1 MKRLVNTIMNKYIW
15 QHNAWPALTWDTD
28 ALLTPLGECRLLQGK
43 LHSKVAS
50 LGFNLE
56 HQAQAEILVEEAI
69 KTSAIE
75 GDQLDVQSVR
85 SSVARKLGLPSAG
98 LPFDRRVD
106 DLVSVLIDA
115 TQNYDLPLSSERLWG
130 WQAALFPT
138 GYSGMHKIKVGGWR
152 DSEEPMRVLSY
163 DADFGCRSRRREMGD
178 EGVHAKYVEES
189 MPSQRTYTAESGGVV
204 GSIGREKVNFEAPP
218 SDRLDQE
225 MQNFLSWW
233 DDSLGNVEGII
244 RAAIAHLRFVT
255 IHPFDDGNGRIARA
269 LTDMAL
275 AQDDKQRVRYY
286 TLSAEIM
293 SEREDYY
300 NILEKTQKGSC
311 DVTGWLVWFLGC
323 YARAIKHSDDMLNG
337 VFSKAEFW
345 RTHAQDKLTDRQKK
359 VINRLLDAGPDGF
372 EGGLTTQKFAS
383 MTHCSR
389 VTAYREL
396 DQLHVLGIL
405 ERVGQGRAVRY
416 ELKLHS
422 S

>member
-1 MKRLVNTIMNKYIW
+1 MNKYIW
-15 QHNAWPALTWDTD
+15 QHDAWPALKWDTG

-43 LHSKVAS
+43 LLSKVAG

-56 HQAQAEILVEEAI
+56 HQARAEILVEEAI

-75 GDQLDVQSVR
+75 GEQLDVQSVR

-115 TQNYDLPLSSERLWG
+115 TQNYDQPLSSDRLWG

-152 DSEEPMRVLSY
+152 DSAEPMRVLSG
-163 DADFGCRSRRREMGD
+163 A
-178 EGVHAKYVEES
+178 
-189 MPSQRTYTAESGGVV
+189 
-204 GSIGREKVNFEAPP
+204 IGREKVHFEAPS
-218 SDRLDQE
+218 SDRLNGE
-225 MQNFLSWW
+225 MQQFLSWW
-233 DDSLGNVEGII
+233 EESRGKVEGII
-244 RAAIAHLRFVT
+244 RAAIAHLWFVT
-255 IHPFDDGNGRIARA
+255 VHPFDDGNGRIARV

-275 AQDDKQRVRYY
+275 AQDDRQRVRYF

-293 SEREDYY
+293 REREDYY
-300 NILEKTQKGSC
+300 SILEKTQKGSC

-323 YARAIKHSDDMLNG
+323 FARAIQHSDDLLDG
-337 VFSKAEFW
+337 VFAKAEFW
-345 RTHAQDKLTDRQKK
+345 RTHAQDKLTDRQMK

-372 EGGLTTQKFAS
+372 EGGLTTQKFAT

-396 DQLHVLGIL
+396 NQLSELGIL
-405 ERVGQGRAVRY
+405 KRNGQGRAVKY
-416 ELKLHS
+416 ELARMV
-422 S
+422 